1 MMVTLKMDQLSQWTN
16 MHQDL
21 LNDLI
26 NSLTILPGVGKKSAQ
41 RMALYLL
48 DKNKDG
54 AGILA
59 KNLEKAID
67 EIGRCS
73 RCRMLTS
80 NDLCKICSDTS
91 RDMNSI
97 CVVENPSDV
106 LAIESTGGFKGRYF
120 VLLGRLSPI
129 EGISPDDLGINDF
142 LKLIKIENIKEV
154 ILATSSTV
162 EGDATAIYIKDH
174 IKDIKVSRISYGIP
188 IGGELEYVDGNTIAR
203 AIQGRTEINVD

>member
-129 EGISPDDLGINDF
+129 DGISPDDLGINDF
-142 LKLIKIENIKEV
+142 LKLIKIENIREV

>member
-1 MMVTLKMDQLSQWTN
+1 MN
-16 MHQDL
+16 QDL
-21 LNDLI
+21 LIDLI
-26 NSLTILPGVGKKSAQ
+26 NALMILPGVGKKSAQ

-54 AGILA
+54 AAVLA
-59 KNLEKAID
+59 KTMLEAVE
-67 EIGRCS
+67 EISRCA

-91 RDMNSI
+91 RDIDSI
-97 CVVENPSDV
+97 CVVESPSDV
-106 LAIESTGGFKGRYF
+106 LAIESTGGFRGKYF

-129 EGISPDDLGINDF
+129 EGISPEDLGINDF
-142 LKLIKIENIKEV
+142 LNLVEKENTKEV

-162 EGDATAIYIKDH
+162 EGDATAVFLKDH
-174 IKDIKVSRISYGIP
+174 IKNIKVSRISYGIP

-203 AIQGRTEINVD
+203 AIQGRTEINDD

>member
-1 MMVTLKMDQLSQWTN
+1 

-59 KNLEKAID
+59 KTLEKAID
-67 EIGRCS
+67 EIGRCT

-80 NDLCKICSDTS
+80 NSLCKICSDNT
-91 RDMNSI
+91 RDMNSM

-129 EGISPDDLGINDF
+129 DGISPDDLGINDF
-142 LKLIKIENIKEV
+142 LKLIEIENIKEV

-174 IKDIKVSRISYGIP
+174 INNIKVSRISYGIP

>member
-1 MMVTLKMDQLSQWTN
+1 MN
-16 MHQDL
+16 QDL
-21 LNDLI
+21 LNELI
-26 NSLTILPGVGKKSAQ
+26 NALTILPGVGKKSAQ

-59 KNLEKAID
+59 KTMKEALEYVR
-67 EIGRCS
+67 RCS

-80 NDLCKICSDTS
+80 NELCKTCTDTS
-91 RDMNSI
+91 RDSLSI
-97 CVVENPSDV
+97 CVVESPSDV
-106 LAIESTGGFKGRYF
+106 LAIESTGGFRGKYF

-129 EGISPDDLGINDF
+129 EGIGPEDLGIDNF
-142 LKLIKIENIKEV
+142 LSLISSENVQEV

-162 EGDATAIYIKDH
+162 EGDATAMFISDH
-174 IKDIKVSRISYGIP
+174 VKDIKVSRISYGIP

-203 AIQGRTEINVD
+203 AIQGRTEVNVD

>member
-1 MMVTLKMDQLSQWTN
+1 

-59 KNLEKAID
+59 KTLEKAID
-67 EIGRCS
+67 EIGRCT

-80 NDLCKICSDTS
+80 NSLCKICSDNT

-129 EGISPDDLGINDF
+129 DGISPNDLGINDF

-174 IKDIKVSRISYGIP
+174 ISDIKVSRISYGIP

>member
-1 MMVTLKMDQLSQWTN
+1 MY
-16 MHQDL
+16 QDL

-26 NSLTILPGVGKKSAQ
+26 NSLTILPGVGRKSAQ

-73 RCRMLTS
+73 KCRMLTS

-91 RDMNSI
+91 RDLNSI

-174 IKDIKVSRISYGIP
+174 IKNIKVSRISYGIP

>member
-1 MMVTLKMDQLSQWTN
+1 

-48 DKNKDG
+48 DRNKDG

-59 KNLEKAID
+59 KTLEKAID

-80 NDLCKICSDTS
+80 NSLCKICSDNT

-129 EGISPDDLGINDF
+129 DGISPDDLGINDF

-174 IKDIKVSRISYGIP
+174 ISDIKVSRISYGIP

>member
-1 MMVTLKMDQLSQWTN
+1 

-59 KNLEKAID
+59 KTLEKAID
-67 EIGRCS
+67 EIGRCT

-80 NDLCKICSDTS
+80 NSLCKICSDNT

-129 EGISPDDLGINDF
+129 DGISPDDIGINDF
-142 LKLIKIENIKEV
+142 LKLIEIENIKEV

-174 IKDIKVSRISYGIP
+174 ISDIKVSRISYGIP

>member
-1 MMVTLKMDQLSQWTN
+1 

-48 DKNKDG
+48 DRNKDG

-59 KNLEKAID
+59 KTLEKAID
-67 EIGRCS
+67 EIGRCT

-80 NDLCKICSDTS
+80 NSLCKICSDNT

-129 EGISPDDLGINDF
+129 DCISPDDLGINDF

-174 IKDIKVSRISYGIP
+174 ISDIKVSRISYGIP

>member
-1 MMVTLKMDQLSQWTN
+1 

-59 KNLEKAID
+59 KTLEKAID
-67 EIGRCS
+67 EIGRCT

-80 NDLCKICSDTS
+80 NSLCKICSDNT
-91 RDMNSI
+91 RDMNSM

-129 EGISPDDLGINDF
+129 DGISPDDLGINDF
-142 LKLIKIENIKEV
+142 LKLIEIENIKEV

-162 EGDATAIYIKDH
+162 EGDATAIFIKDH
-174 IKDIKVSRISYGIP
+174 INDIKVSRISYGIP

>member
-1 MMVTLKMDQLSQWTN
+1 

-26 NSLTILPGVGKKSAQ
+26 NALTILPGVGKKSAQ

-59 KNLEKAID
+59 KTMQEAVE
-67 EIGRCS
+67 EISRCE

-80 NDLCKICSDTS
+80 NDLCKICADTS
-91 RDMNSI
+91 RDEDSI
-97 CVVENPSDV
+97 CVVESPSDV
-106 LAIESTGGFKGRYF
+106 LAIESTGGFRGKYF

-129 EGISPDDLGINDF
+129 EGVSPEDLGINDF
-142 LKLIKIENIKEV
+142 LNLIAKEQTKEV

-162 EGDATAIYIKDH
+162 EGDATAMFIKDH
-174 IKDIKVSRISYGIP
+174 INNIKVSRISYGIP

-203 AIQGRTEINVD
+203 AIQGRTEINDD

>member
-1 MMVTLKMDQLSQWTN
+1 

-59 KNLEKAID
+59 KTLEKAID
-67 EIGRCS
+67 EIGRCT

-80 NDLCKICSDTS
+80 NSLCKICSDNT

-129 EGISPDDLGINDF
+129 DGISPDDLGINDF
-142 LKLIKIENIKEV
+142 LKLIEIENIKEV

-162 EGDATAIYIKDH
+162 EGDATAIFIKDH
-174 IKDIKVSRISYGIP
+174 INDIKVSRISYGIP

>member
-1 MMVTLKMDQLSQWTN
+1 

-73 RCRMLTS
+73 KCRMLTS

-91 RDMNSI
+91 RDINSI

>member
-1 MMVTLKMDQLSQWTN
+1 MMVILKMDQLSQWTN

-26 NSLTILPGVGKKSAQ
+26 NSLTILPGIGKKSAQ

-54 AGILA
+54 AGILV
-59 KNLEKAID
+59 KNLERAID

-80 NDLCKICSDTS
+80 NDLCKICSDHT
-91 RDMNSI
+91 RDMRSI
-97 CVVENPSDV
+97 CIVENPSDV
-106 LAIESTGGFKGRYF
+106 LAIESTGGFRGRYF

-129 EGISPDDLGINDF
+129 EGIGPDDLGINDF

>member
-1 MMVTLKMDQLSQWTN
+1 MDQLSQWTN

-59 KNLEKAID
+59 KTLEKAID
-67 EIGRCS
+67 EIGRCL

-106 LAIESTGGFKGRYF
+106 LAIESTGGFKGKYF
-120 VLLGRLSPI
+120 VFCI
-129 EGISPDDLGINDF
+129 IIQ
-142 LKLIKIENIKEV
+142 KILIL
-154 ILATSSTV
+154 ILT
-162 EGDATAIYIKDH
+162 KWW
-174 IKDIKVSRISYGIP
+174 
-188 IGGELEYVDGNTIAR
+188 
-203 AIQGRTEINVD
+203 Q